1 MEQKRISAKQPMH
14 GEAVYHLG
22 IKQGEI
28 PPYVLLPGDVDR
40 AEKIALS
47 WDEQRFLNKRREFVS
62 YVGRYKGCKLG
73 VVSTG
78 IGGPAVSIAVEEL
91 ARLGVHTFVRVGSCG
106 SVKREIKVG
115 DIVITKAAA
124 RFDGASLSYAPLGYP
139 AVSDPEVYRALV
151 EAAQNLGVR
160 YHVGIT
166 ASFDTFYVGQG
177 RPGFRGYLTRNSATW
192 LEDISSLNISNV
204 EMEAATLLTIT
215 NVYGLRGGV
224 VCAVY
229 ANRVTDEF
237 GEEGE
242 KDAINVGNEAIKI
255 LTERDLKGAKT

>member
-78 IGGPAVSIAVEEL
+78 
-91 ARLGVHTFVRVGSCG
+91 
-106 SVKREIKVG
+106 K
-115 DIVITKAAA
+115 
-124 RFDGASLSYAPLGYP
+124 
-139 AVSDPEVYRALV
+139 
-151 EAAQNLGVR
+151 
-160 YHVGIT
+160 
-166 ASFDTFYVGQG
+166 
-177 RPGFRGYLTRNSATW
+177 
-192 LEDISSLNISNV
+192 
-204 EMEAATLLTIT
+204 
-215 NVYGLRGGV
+215 
-224 VCAVY
+224 
-229 ANRVTDEF
+229 
-237 GEEGE
+237 
-242 KDAINVGNEAIKI
+242 
-255 LTERDLKGAKT
+255 